1 MSAIELVSRDAP
13 PAPEAERR
21 AVPRAEIVRR
31 ELTGVGGAGAMLYD
45 ASRAGNLQVPWFE
58 PRYWIA
64 HDAVIGSARGRGD
77 TLFVRSGDRRMVLR
91 HYHRGGMIAPVA
103 HDRYLWTGEQT
114 ARPFVEWRL
123 TRRLFEAGLPVPAP
137 IGARY
142 LRTGFTYRGDLIT
155 EFLPETESLAA
166 RMRDGLV
173 LRATWRAIGRTIRR
187 FHDFGVCHADLNANN
202 LLLRGDDDVFII
214 DFDRGRMRRRGLW
227 RDANLVRLRRSL
239 EKIDAAWTRAIFT
252 EDDWHGLLAGYRG

>member
-1 MSAIELVSRDAP
+1 MSAIELVSSDAP
-13 PAPEAERR
+13 PAPERR

-31 ELTGVGGAGAMLYD
+31 ELTGVAGAGAMLYD

-77 TLFVRSGDRRMVLR
+77 AFIVRAGERRMVLR
-91 HYHRGGMIAPVA
+91 HYHRGGMIAPVVE
-103 HDRYLWTGEQT
+103 DRYFWAGEQA

-142 LRTGFTYRGDLIT
+142 LRTGFTYTADIIT
-155 EFLPETESLAA
+155 EFLPDTQSLAS
-166 RMRDGLV
+166 RMTEGRV
-173 LRATWRAIGRTIRR
+173 TPATWRLVGRTIRR
-187 FHDFGVCHADLNANN
+187 FHDFGVCHADLNAHN
-202 LLLRGDDDVFII
+202 LLLRGEDDVYII
-214 DFDRGRMRRRGLW
+214 DFDRGRLRRPGLW

-239 EKIDAAWTRAIFT
+239 EKIDAVCPAGVFQ